1 MFIQVKKEGM
11 MSFRRL
17 KEKIKSMGKGKLLFR
32 IMCVLISV
40 FFVITVFKVVWF
52 LKNRQAIKKYLEKEK
67 EQKELIFAQGQEG
80 KTERTKGKDV
90 SGEDIS
96 GIVRYAGMV
105 RIFYA
110 GDEKSRMVV
119 YEVKA
124 AKSELLKFYK
134 KEMSS
139 GGWKEDKELSIEKQ
153 ALTYVKGNREVQ
165 IMINSGK
172 FNKNKIA
179 TVVFLSQNV
188 EK

>member
-1 MFIQVKKEGM
+1 MF
-11 MSFRRL
+11 FHRL
-17 KEKIKSMGKGKLLFR
+17 KERIKSMGKGKLLFR
-32 IMCVLISV
+32 IMCVLMSV

-67 EQKELIFAQGQEG
+67 EQKQLIFAESQEG

-124 AKSELLKFYK
+124 AKAELLKFYK

-139 GGWKEDKELSIEKQ
+139 GGWKEDKELSLKKQ
-153 ALTYVKGNREVQ
+153 VLTYIKGNREVQ
-165 IMINSGK
+165 IMVNSGK

-188 EK
+188 EKQQE